1 MVAMKIQ
8 TRLLL
13 ILALMFSFSCQKAS
27 DQSTS
32 DAGQLRFDPSK
43 SDPQAIQI
51 ADEVMVAL
59 GGYENFAAVNYL
71 SFHFVVAVDS
81 QKTSDWRHDWD
92 RRKNNYRVEGIT
104 RDGDHLL
111 TIFNLDSRDGV
122 AFKNGQKLDGEEKIQ
137 MLKRAYARYVN
148 DTFWLLLPFKLKDPG
163 AVLQFD
169 GMQEINEVN
178 YDVLRLS
185 YADSVGLTPH
195 NIYRI
200 FVDQNTRVIHR
211 WEYFEKAGAEPAA
224 AWWEKWQRYGSIKLA
239 GQRSFENSNRK
250 LLFTDIIVAAEVD
263 EKIFEA
269 ASTSQAGMF

>member
-1 MVAMKIQ
+1 MKIP
-8 TRLLL
+8 TLLLL
-13 ILALMFSFSCQKAS
+13 ILAPLLSLSCQKTS
-27 DQSTS
+27 DQTASNL
-32 DAGQLRFDPSK
+32 GQKQFDPSK

-71 SFHFVVAVDS
+71 SFHFVVVVDS

-111 TIFNLDSRDGV
+111 AIFNLDSRDGV
-122 AFKNGQKLDGEEKIQ
+122 AFKNGQTLDGEEKIQ
-137 MLKRAYARYVN
+137 LLKRAYARYIN
-148 DTFWLLLPFKLKDPG
+148 DTFWLLMPFKLKDPG
-163 AVLQFD
+163 AVLQYD
-169 GMQEINEVN
+169 GAQEINEVN

-195 NIYRI
+195 NIYRL
-200 FVDQNTRVIHR
+200 FVDQNTRIIHR
-211 WEYFEKAGAEPAA
+211 WEYFEKAGAAPAA
-224 AWWEKWQRYGSIKLA
+224 AWWEKWQKYGNIKLA
-239 GQRSFENSNRK
+239 GLRGFENSNRQI
-250 LLFTDIIVAAEVD
+250 LFTDIIAAAEVD
-263 EKIFEA
+263 EKIFEV